1 MNDIAIKIVIGII
14 VLGGLI
20 WGIVFENR
28 PAKKT
33 DEETNDNTKDK
44 ND

>member
-1 MNDIAIKIVIGII
+1 MNDTVIKIVIGII
-14 VLGGLI
+14 VVGGLI

-28 PAKKT
+28 PEKKN
-33 DEETNDNTKDK
+33 DEETSDNTKDK

>member
-1 MNDIAIKIVIGII
+1 MNDIVIKIVIGII
-14 VLGGLI
+14 VVGGLI

-28 PAKKT
+28 PEKKT
-33 DEETNDNTKDK
+33 DKETKDK